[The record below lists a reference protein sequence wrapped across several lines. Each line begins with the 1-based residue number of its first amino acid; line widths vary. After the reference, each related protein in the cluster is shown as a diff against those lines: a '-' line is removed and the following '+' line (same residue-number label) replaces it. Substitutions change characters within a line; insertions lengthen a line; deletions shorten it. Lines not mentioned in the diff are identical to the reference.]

1 MFGTQEW
8 ANEVK
13 MINASR
19 FTGRPGSNTVRLWCA
34 SLVLNL
40 VLAIKR
46 LLLLRT
52 KRRLVSNRNKDAVYS
67 NEDAMNEEILN
78 LIRTSCDLAN
88 AINWLPETTDGKFC

>member
-1 MFGTQEW
+1 
-8 ANEVK
+8 

-52 KRRLVSNRNKDAVYS
+52 KRRSLVSNRNKAGVYS
-67 NEDAMNEEILN
+67 NADAAMNEEILN

>member
-1 MFGTQEW
+1 MVQEW

-13 MINASR
+13 MINASW
-19 FTGRPGSNTVRLWCA
+19 FTAGKSGSNTVRLWCA
-34 SLVLNL
+34 SLILNL

-46 LLLLRT
+46 LFLLR
-52 KRRLVSNRNKDAVYS
+52 RNSLISNRNKS
-67 NEDAMNEEILN
+67 IPIMNEEILN